1 MTEGSGQ
8 TATSVRYTLIVP
20 ALVICLLAVWWAI
33 LLPRAERTV
42 FARVPVLDEI
52 YYLDRSVDPDPDDQG
67 YFVSP
72 LYPRLIAWSGSAVSP
87 AEDQPIPPARLRG
100 IRLLQVACW
109 LGTVLMLFLIS
120 RRVLAPP
127 VVEGRALPFL
137 IWLPSLLFV
146 LYRPAAIF
154 TVTILLEIPL
164 TFLVTLFLFLLMSS
178 RRSWLFPVLTGVVLG
193 LAGLL
198 RGTVLVLAVLPLVL
212 IWTGAEGRGR
222 RLVATLVL
230 VLAVLLPLVPGSW
243 HNSQRAQTLKGPTLN
258 GGLNLYIGNGPQ
270 ANGFYVEP
278 MRGDRRRDPAGRGFL
293 AQRLGLSSVTLDQA
307 DAIWTEEALAH
318 MRQAPER
325 VLGLWVKKFWLFLQ
339 GWDMDQLT
347 PQEGWRRQVP
357 LLNAHFLPYGT
368 LMCLAMAGA
377 LATWRKMK
385 PMGWWLAG
393 LLLLVAA
400 QSVFFVVGR
409 YRLVLVPFLCLLAG
423 GGLAYLLARVP
434 TDRRA
439 LVVWILG
446 GALALLIVFP
456 WGLQVVKERWRPLVL
471 ANEAQRWSV
480 VGRAENSRVDLEQAA
495 LLYEESVGHQP
506 DSPGPWVGWAVTLE
520 ALDRRG
526 EAREVLQGAS
536 LLVAQD
542 LEIRRQLVGLLL
554 ADGLRS
560 DALAQ
565 AQALLR
571 KYPRDAE
578 TLHNTTVLLA
588 DFGNTKQ
595 ALVTAGQLV
604 EFHPADPRGY
614 LDLGVL
620 LARSGHREEA
630 VEAFR
635 RGLAVDPGHPGLQQ
649 NLELLTR

>member
-8 TATSVRYTLIVP
+8 PAPSARYALIIP
-20 ALVICLLAVWWAI
+20 ALVICLLAVWWAV

-42 FARVPVLDEI
+42 FARVPVLDEV

-72 LYPRLIAWSGSAVSP
+72 LYPRLIAWSGSAVTP
-87 AEDQPIPPARLRG
+87 AEDQPVPPARLRG
-100 IRLLQVACW
+100 IRLLHVACW

-127 VVEGRALPFL
+127 LFAGRGLPYL
-137 IWLPSLLFV
+137 VWLPSLLFV

-154 TVTILLEIPL
+154 TMTILLEIPL
-164 TFLVTLFLFLLMSS
+164 TFLVTLFLFLLTGE
-178 RRSWLFPVLTGVVLG
+178 RRGWLFPVLAGVVLG

-212 IWTGAEGRGR
+212 IWTSEQGRGR
-222 RLVATLVL
+222 RLMATVVL
-230 VLAVLLPLVPGSW
+230 VLAVLLPLVPASW

-258 GGLNLYIGNGPQ
+258 GGVNLYIGNGPQ

-278 MRGDRRRDPAGRGFL
+278 MRGDRRRDPAGREFL
-293 AQRLGLSSVTLDQA
+293 AQRLGLDSVTLGQA
-307 DAIWTEEALAH
+307 DVLWTEEALAQ
-318 MRQAPER
+318 MRHAPDR
-325 VLGLWVKKFWLFLQ
+325 VLGLWARKVWLFLQ

-357 LLNAHFLPYGT
+357 LLNAHFLPYGV

-377 LATWRKMK
+377 LVSRDKKK
-385 PMGWWLAG
+385 PMIWWLAG

-400 QSVFFVVGR
+400 QSLFFVVGR

-423 GGLAYLLARVP
+423 GGLAHLLAQVPAGRRVLA
-434 TDRRA
+434 R
-439 LVVWILG
+439 WSLG
-446 GALALLIVFP
+446 AVLTLLIVYP
-456 WGLQVVKERWRPLVL
+456 WGLEAVKERWRPLVL

-480 VGRAENSRVDLEQAA
+480 VGRAASSAPDLEQAL
-495 LLYEESVGHQP
+495 LLYQESVDQQP

-520 ALDRRG
+520 ALERRG
-526 EAREVLQGAS
+526 EAREVLQRAS
-536 LLVAQD
+536 LQVAQD
-542 LEIRRQLVGLLL
+542 LEIRRQLVGLYL

-588 DFGNTKQ
+588 DFGNLKQ
-595 ALVTAGQLV
+595 AMVTAGQLV
-604 EFHPADPRGY
+604 DFHPGDPRGY

-620 LARSGHREEA
+620 LARSGHREDA
-630 VEAFR
+630 ARTFR
-635 RGLAVDPGHPGLQQ
+635 QGLMAAPGHPGLQH
-649 NLELLTR
+649 NLELLSP